1 MTFVSFGFTHDMPRG
16 SLVRLGR
23 IGYCRFFFPDVG
35 KRFQLQSLFNERHLI
50 AEVDL
55 PA

>member
-1 MTFVSFGFTHDMPRG
+1 MPCG